1 MLSFPPDM
9 FQEEEGDNGCHELA
23 NDRIS
28 LDTGMSAFVKWF
40 ELEQGEWFVLNDME
54 GNDTNAT
61 AIINIDSIATPRLD
75 IEGDNDDSSSISV
88 NGNQH
93 LNHICFVTSLFVED
107 DNYTGHDGKDSYNS
121 PKNNTVMIM
130 NEARASIKILMIE
143 ARPSRER
150 GICLHKYNSD

>member
-1 MLSFPPDM
+1 MLK
-9 FQEEEGDNGCHELA
+9 EEEADNRCHVIA

-40 ELEQGEWFVLNDME
+40 ELEQGERFVLNDME
-54 GNDTNAT
+54 GNAT
-61 AIINIDSIATPRLD
+61 TATDITNIDSIATLRLN
-75 IEGDNDDSSSISV
+75 IEGNDDSSSISA

-93 LNHICFVTSLFVED
+93 LNHTCFVTSL
-107 DNYTGHDGKDSYNS
+107 TGHDGKDSYNS

-150 GICLHKYNSD
+150 GICLH